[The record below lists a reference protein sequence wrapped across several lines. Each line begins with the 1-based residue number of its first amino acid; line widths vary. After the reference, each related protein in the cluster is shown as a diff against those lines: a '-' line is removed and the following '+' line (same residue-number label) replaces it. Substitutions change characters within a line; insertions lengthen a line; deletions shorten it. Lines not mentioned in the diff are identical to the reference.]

1 MEVIISKI
9 IDIIKRDIMART
21 KQTARFS
28 CAQKVP
34 RKQLV
39 AQKIA
44 RKSAP
49 VTGGK
54 VKGRRARSASSSS
67 SSSASSVASID
78 VARQQFSLKFDNQ
91 PDCEKKAIKAPRFEC
106 KRCKAILSHFSEL
119 QKVGA

>member
-1 MEVIISKI
+1 
-9 IDIIKRDIMART
+9 MART

-49 VTGGK
+49 LTTG
-54 VKGRRARSASSSS
+54 VKRPRSASSSS
-67 SSSASSVASID
+67 SSSELSHID

-91 PDCEKKAIKAPRFEC
+91 PDC
-106 KRCKAILSHFSEL
+106 
-119 QKVGA
+119 

>member
-1 MEVIISKI
+1 
-9 IDIIKRDIMART
+9 MART

-49 VTGGK
+49 KTTGVG
-54 VKGRRARSASSSS
+54 KGRRARSASSSS
-67 SSSASSVASID
+67 SSSELSQID

-91 PDCEKKAIKAPRFEC
+91 PDC
-106 KRCKAILSHFSEL
+106 
-119 QKVGA
+119 